1 VRILTRPDSGT
12 GGAHEFVSET
22 AGEERRRSL
31 VGLYLPGPRWFVRA
45 ATFEGDIEARAE
57 EWTLYVRPS
66 REVRGI
72 QHTLPE
78 SKPGASLD
86 EAAARRL
93 AAAALADQYKIDTAQ
108 GQAREVS
115 ARPEKLKARTDWTF
129 IFTDTTIPPLP
140 QGEPRLQV
148 RVAGDE
154 VAGIGRFVFIPEEW
168 ERKDRAAQTR
178 NLIITIANRFV
189 FGGLLVAAAALAILM
204 WSRKRYTPR
213 LFVAVASLM
222 FAVSLAGAA
231 NNWPTTESVLVTALP
246 FALQVAAGIGGG
258 LIALAISATL
268 VGLAFGALPQR
279 LASSATLPATDAW
292 RLGIA
297 VGLAGA
303 ALSAAAA
310 RLATPVWARVSDLD
324 AAGTFLPLA
333 QVAIDPIGG
342 FLLRTAVMLSALTLV
357 DGMTAGWTRRRA
369 PSLALLAV
377 IGFLGA
383 GTPVGH
389 HLGGWLVAGLVLAV
403 ALPAVAIF
411 ALRFDLTMVPIALG
425 TMAIVSVASNGIARA
440 FPGALAG
447 SLLAIVILALTA
459 WWVFRSL
466 RRWRD
471 AAAAAAG

>member
-1 VRILTRPDSGT
+1 
-12 GGAHEFVSET
+12 
-22 AGEERRRSL
+22 
-31 VGLYLPGPRWFVRA
+31 
-45 ATFEGDIEARAE
+45 
-57 EWTLYVRPS
+57 
-66 REVRGI
+66 
-72 QHTLPE
+72 
-78 SKPGASLD
+78 
-86 EAAARRL
+86 
-93 AAAALADQYKIDTAQ
+93 
-108 GQAREVS
+108 
-115 ARPEKLKARTDWTF
+115 
-129 IFTDTTIPPLP
+129 
-140 QGEPRLQV
+140 
-148 RVAGDE
+148 
-154 VAGIGRFVFIPEEW
+154 
-168 ERKDRAAQTR
+168 
-178 NLIITIANRFV
+178 
-189 FGGLLVAAAALAILM
+189 
-204 WSRKRYTPR
+204 
-213 LFVAVASLM
+213 M

-403 ALPAVAIF
+403 ALPAVAIS